1 MSSVEYMVRAL
12 GVPRMYLQGPVV
24 LVAVDIQSLELY
36 TGKCILY
43 RYTQINRHLFKLI
56 SLEKRAILVVI

>member
-12 GVPRMYLQGPVV
+12 GVPRMYLQGTVV
-24 LVAVDIQSLELY
+24 LVAVDIQSLESY

-43 RYTQINRHLFKLI
+43 RYKPINRHLFKLI
-56 SLEKRAILVVI
+56 SLEKSTILVVI